1 MAYVATGYNIP
12 KLLAIRLGDATG
24 DVTRTHLVWEA
35 TRRMPKTPS
44 MIVTGGQVLVLDDTG
59 TLSGLDARTGAL
71 AWTQKLP
78 GNYSASPILAGKT
91 LYAVTEDGVCYVVEI
106 SSTSAEI
113 VAEVDMAERTLAS
126 PVLLGGSLYL
136 RTEENLWKITG
147 E

>member
-1 MAYVATGYNIP
+1 
-12 KLLAIRLGDATG
+12 LLAIRLGNAAG
-24 DVTRTHLVWEA
+24 DVTKTHLVWEA

-59 TLSGLDARTGAL
+59 TLSGLDAKTGGV

-78 GNYSASPILAGKT
+78 GNYSASPVLAGKT

-106 SSTSAEI
+106 SPAG
-113 VAEVDMAERTLAS
+113 AEVLTEIDMAERTLAS
-126 PVLLGGSLYL
+126 PVLLQGALYL
-136 RTEENLWKITG
+136 RTEGNLWKITG